1 MNSLRNDHKDTVINM
16 SIPIRHVHV
25 QSVYSKCDDACIP
38 IQILKSYMHKYIYI
52 YIYIYIIIYIYIY
65 LYIYI
70 YIYIL
75 FYTYTHIYILY
86 TYLCVFG
93 LTGILYS

>member
-16 SIPIRHVHV
+16 SVPIRHVHV

-38 IQILKSYMHKYIYI
+38 LQILKSYRHKYIYI
-52 YIYIYIIIYIYIY
+52 YINLYIIIFRYIYIYIY
-65 LYIYI
+65 LNIH
-70 YIYIL
+70 
-75 FYTYTHIYILY
+75 THIYIYY